1 MKDRRSIRTKKVIRN
16 AFLELLNDKD
26 INKIT
31 VAEISR
37 IADLGRGTFYLH
49 YKDVYDLYEQIEND
63 LFEQLSQF
71 YNASFP
77 SNDPVDLLLFM
88 EKTTEYIYDNKL
100 LITLLFH
107 PGRNLLTLQKFKDFF
122 HIKISEELRA
132 NMPTDHPISEY
143 DEVETT
149 FTVCGVV
156 GVLEKWVS
164 RGMEQS
170 PKQISHLIH
179 LILMKIED

>member
-1 MKDRRSIRTKKVIRN
+1 MEDRRSIRTKKVIRG

-26 INKIT
+26 ITKIT

-49 YKDVYDLYEQIEND
+49 FKDIYDLYQQIEND
-63 LFEQLSQF
+63 LFEQLGQF

-77 SNDPVDLLLFM
+77 SENPVDILLFM
-88 EKTTEYIYDNKL
+88 QKTTEYIYDNKL
-100 LITLLFH
+100 LISLLIH
-107 PGRNLLTLQKFKDFF
+107 PGRNMLALQKFKDFF
-122 HIKISEELRA
+122 HAKISEELRA
-132 NMPTDHPISEY
+132 GMPTDKTLSEY

-149 FTVCGVV
+149 FTVSGVV

-164 RGMEQS
+164 GGMEHS
-170 PKQISHLIH
+170 PKQISNLIH
-179 LILMKIED
+179 QILMKIEG